1 MPASQQHQHEGP
13 DERAGHVGHVG
24 HDQSEQQGENEQSDQ
39 KKILQQL
46 QYLIRDFQPVAVA
59 KSGESSV
66 PTGWEQLDSI
76 LPHGGWRSGQL
87 VEWLGEVK
95 GGGVGLLGLW
105 SAWQVAQRGGVL
117 VVLDN
122 TGKFF
127 PPAAA
132 ALGIHL
138 SRMLVVSP
146 RGKADF
152 DWTLDQVLRC
162 RAVGA
167 VWVNLLKIDNR
178 AYRRL
183 QLAVEQSGV
192 FGVLV
197 RQQKCLQDPTWAH
210 LRLCVTPLAGQGN
223 WRFRV
228 EVIRAVGGKAGA
240 SCELEFM
247 EITNQQRS
255 KRDGALLNPTNGP
268 RLSQITPNDFR

>member
-1 MPASQQHQHEGP
+1 MPASPQHQPEEHYGH
-13 DERAGHVGHVG
+13 AGHG
-24 HDQSEQQGENEQSDQ
+24 QSEQQKKSKQSDQ
-39 KKILQQL
+39 EKILQHL
-46 QYLIRDFQPVAVA
+46 QYLVRDFQPAVVA
-59 KSGESSV
+59 KVGESSV
-66 PTGWEQLDSI
+66 PTGWTQLDSI

-146 RGKADF
+146 QGKADF

-162 RAVGA
+162 QAVGA
-167 VWVNLLKIDNR
+167 VWVNLPKIDNR

-192 FGVLV
+192 FGVFI
-197 RQQKCLQDPTWAH
+197 RAQKYLSDPTWAH
-210 LRLCVTPLAGQGN
+210 LRLRATPLAGQGN
-223 WRFRV
+223 WRFQV
-228 EVIRAVGGKAGA
+228 EVIRAVGGKVGA

-247 EITNQQRS
+247 EIESQQRS
-255 KRDGALLNPTNGP
+255 KSDGALLNPTAE
-268 RLSQITPNDFR
+268 SQIITNYSQ

>member
-1 MPASQQHQHEGP
+1 MPASQQHQHDGH
-13 DERAGHVGHVG
+13 DEHLGHAE
-24 HDQSEQQGENEQSDQ
+24 HDQSEPQGEDEQSDQ
-39 KKILQQL
+39 KRILQQL
-46 QYLIRDFQPVAVA
+46 QHLMRDFQPVAVA
-59 KSGESSV
+59 KSGEASV

-76 LPHGGWRSGQL
+76 LPYGGWRSGQL

-146 RGKADF
+146 QGKADF
-152 DWTLDQVLRC
+152 DWALDQVLRC

-183 QLAVEQSGV
+183 QLAVEESGV

-197 RQQKCLQDPTWAH
+197 RDQKCLQDPTWAH
-210 LRLCVTPLAGQGN
+210 LRLRATPLAGQGD

-228 EVIRAVGGKAGA
+228 EVIRAVGGNTGA

-247 EITNQQRS
+247 EIENQQRS
-255 KRDGALLNPTNGP
+255 KRDGVLINHTSRPPIITNY
-268 RLSQITPNDFR
+268 SQ

>member
-1 MPASQQHQHEGP
+1 MPASQQHQHDGHDGHLENTGH
-13 DERAGHVGHVG
+13 AGHAG
-24 HDQSEQQGENEQSDQ
+24 HDQSEQQRGVAQNDQ
-39 KKILQQL
+39 KRVLQQL
-46 QYLIRDFQPVAVA
+46 QHLMQDFQSVAVT

-66 PTGWEQLDSI
+66 STGWEPLDSI
-76 LPHGGWRSGQL
+76 LPYGGWRSGQL

-146 RGKADF
+146 QGKADF

-162 RAVGA
+162 PAVGA
-167 VWVNLLKIDNR
+167 VWVNLLKVDNR

-197 RQQKCLQDPTWAH
+197 RDQKCLQDPTWAH
-210 LRLCVTPLAGQGN
+210 LRLRATPLAGQGD

-228 EVIRAVGGKAGA
+228 EVIRAVGGNAGA

-247 EITNQQRS
+247 EIGNQQRS
-255 KRDGALLNPTNGP
+255 KGDGALLNHVNRPQIITND
-268 RLSQITPNDFR
+268 SQ

>member
-1 MPASQQHQHEGP
+1 MPASQQYQHDGH
-13 DERAGHVGHVG
+13 DEHLGHAEHAEHAE
-24 HDQSEQQGENEQSDQ
+24 HDQSEQQGEDEQSDQ
-39 KKILQQL
+39 KRILQQL
-46 QYLIRDFQPVAVA
+46 QHLMRDFQPVAVA

-66 PTGWEQLDSI
+66 PSGWEQLDSI
-76 LPHGGWRSGQL
+76 LPYGGWRSGQL

-105 SAWQVAQRGGVL
+105 SAWQVAQHGGVL

-146 RGKADF
+146 QGKADF
-152 DWTLDQVLRC
+152 DWALDQVLRC

-197 RQQKCLQDPTWAH
+197 RDQKYLQDPTWAH
-210 LRLCVTPLAGQGN
+210 LRLCVTPLAGQGD

-228 EVIRAVGGKAGA
+228 EVIRAVGGNTGA

-255 KRDGALLNPTNGP
+255 KRDGALLNHANGP
-268 RLSQITPNDFR
+268 QIITNYSQ

>member
-1 MPASQQHQHEGP
+1 MPASQQHQYEGH
-13 DERAGHVGHVG
+13 DERAGHVG
-24 HDQSEQQGENEQSDQ
+24 HDQSEQQGENEQGDQ
-39 KKILQQL
+39 KRILQQL

-76 LPHGGWRSGQL
+76 LPYGGWRSGQL

-146 RGKADF
+146 QGKADF

-167 VWVNLLKIDNR
+167 VWVNLPKIDNR

-197 RQQKCLQDPTWAH
+197 REQKCLPDPTWAH
-210 LRLCVTPLAGQGN
+210 LRLRATPLAGQGN

-228 EVIRAVGGKAGA
+228 EVIRAVGGNTGA

-247 EITNQQRS
+247 EIANQQWS

-268 RLSQITPNDFR
+268 QIITNYSQ

>member
-1 MPASQQHQHEGP
+1 MSAFQQHQYE
-13 DERAGHVGHVG
+13 GHVEHDDHVD
-24 HDQSEQQGENEQSDQ
+24 HSEQKGENEQ

-46 QYLIRDFQPVAVA
+46 QYLMRDFQPVVA
-59 KSGESSV
+59 AKAGESSV

-122 TGKFF
+122 TDKFF

-132 ALGIHL
+132 TLGIHL

-146 RGKADF
+146 QGKADF

-167 VWVNLLKIDNR
+167 VWVHLSKIDNR

-197 RQQKCLQDPTWAH
+197 REQKYLQNPTWAH
-210 LRLCVTPLAGQGN
+210 LRLCATPLAGQGN

-228 EVIRAVGGKAGA
+228 EVVRAVGGTAGA

-247 EITNQQRS
+247 EIENRQRS
-255 KRDGALLNPTNGP
+255 KKDGVLLNPPNGP
-268 RLSQITPNDFR
+268 QITTNYA

>member
-1 MPASQQHQHEGP
+1 MPASQQHQHEGHE
-13 DERAGHVGHVG
+13 DCAG
-24 HDQSEQQGENEQSDQ
+24 HDQSEQRGENEPRDQ
-39 KKILQQL
+39 KRILQQL
-46 QYLIRDFQPVAVA
+46 QYLIRDFQSAAVA
-59 KSGESSV
+59 KTGESSV
-66 PTGWEQLDSI
+66 PTGWEQLDLI

-105 SAWQVAQRGGVL
+105 SAWQVAQHGGAL

-138 SRMLVVSP
+138 SRMLVVNP
-146 RGKADF
+146 QGKADF

-162 RAVGA
+162 QAVGA
-167 VWVNLLKIDNR
+167 VWVNLPKIDNR

-197 RQQKCLQDPTWAH
+197 REQKYLQNPTWAH
-210 LRLCVTPLAGQGN
+210 LRLRATPLAGQGN
-223 WRFRV
+223 WRFRI
-228 EVIRAVGGKAGA
+228 EVLRAVGGNAGA

-247 EITNQQRS
+247 EIENQRRS
-255 KRDGALLNPTNGP
+255 KKNGALLNPTNGP
-268 RLSQITPNDFR
+268 QITPIVFQ